1 MIITAVVAVTLL
13 VAALVGAIV
22 LVRLG
27 ISLEERGNGLSGEAQ
42 TRITSAARA
51 VTGLYVRTP
60 ERADEPDY
68 ATNGIDT
75 DKAL

>member
-1 MIITAVVAVTLL
+1 MIIIATVAATLL
-13 VAALVGAIV
+13 VAALIGVLV

-27 ISLEERGNGLSGEAQ
+27 ISREERENGLSGEAQ

>member
-1 MIITAVVAVTLL
+1 MIIIAIVAVTLL
-13 VAALVGAIV
+13 VAVLVGVLV

-27 ISLEERGNGLSGEAQ
+27 IGREELENGFSGEAQ

>member
-1 MIITAVVAVTLL
+1 MIIIAIVAVTLL
-13 VAALVGAIV
+13 VAVLVGVLV

-27 ISLEERGNGLSGEAQ
+27 ISREELENGFSGEAQ

-75 DKAL
+75 DQDL